1 MYRKFYNL
9 TRNPF
14 EVSPDPYFFYPTP
27 CHNEALALLNYGVLR
42 RKGVVVVTG
51 EVGTGKTLLVRCLLD
66 SLTLH
71 KVASAYIYNPI
82 LSVRSFLEQV
92 LTDLGLSAATRSKS
106 EALSRL
112 NDYLMAR
119 SRDGQ
124 TTALVVDEAQLLSW
138 DLLEEIRLL
147 TNLETTQHKLLQIV
161 LAGQPELE
169 RKLDSHQL
177 RQLKQRVGLRCNL
190 LVLELK
196 EVEGYIH
203 RRLDL
208 AGANRNANA
217 IFSREAIE
225 AIYFV
230 SKGIPRLVNTLCE
243 NCLVLGYGL
252 QVSQITPAIVREVAS
267 DFRLDQ
273 DQPAAGGEPAAEAKE
288 SQGRTNCVPAQ
299 PPATASHMPTLS
311 DFLTRGATG
320 LALKAPEKAKHG
332 VEAQKTVEARRTA
345 ETPKPVREPENRE
358 SLSGSDT
365 VDSLEGP
372 TVAWR
377 FLRQTKGEGGSR
389 SAATAIE
396 KDTFLPGVKSE

>member
-1 MYRKFYNL
+1 MYRKFYSL

-42 RKGVVVVTG
+42 RKGFVVVTG

-190 LVLELK
+190 RVLELQ

-203 RRLDL
+203 RRLEL
-208 AGANRNANA
+208 AGANRNENV
-217 IFSREAIE
+217 IFSRAAIE
-225 AIYFV
+225 AIYRI

-243 NCLVLGYGL
+243 NCLMLGYGL
-252 QVSQITPAIVREVAS
+252 QLGQITPAMVREVAS

-273 DQPAAGGEPAAEAKE
+273 STAGGEPR
-288 SQGRTNCVPAQ
+288 SGVTGIQGRTDSVPAQ
-299 PPATASHMPTLS
+299 PPSTASNIPTLS
-311 DFLTRGATG
+311 DFLTPGATG

-332 VEAQKTVEARRTA
+332 VEAQKTVEATQTA
-345 ETPKPVREPENRE
+345 EASESGREPEKTE
-358 SLSGSDT
+358 SLNDSDNA
-365 VDSLEGP
+365 DGLEGP
-372 TVAWR
+372 RAGWS
-377 FLRQTKGEGGSR
+377 FLRQTKSEGLSR
-389 SAATAIE
+389 SAVTAIG
-396 KDTFLPGVKSE
+396 KNTFLPRVKPE